1 MRILLWLLPTCLALT
16 ACNMAL
22 SDHPM
27 LSGEPKSAIKFKDG
41 VWAAEDPDCKFN
53 VKRPARRWPKCA
65 NWLVIDNGK
74 VVGGPDAKPGEVP
87 VEFVIAEGEPP
98 ILEFPL
104 TDEGEKTPKGYAYLA
119 IEPTASDAGG
129 ATAINLWGVACGTE
143 RVPGSTREIDPY
155 PGIDK
160 DCHPQS
166 VSALRAAA
174 VASRPSAAK
183 VGRMKWIRAG
193 AN

>member
-16 ACNMAL
+16 ACNMAI

-27 LSGEPKSAIKFKDG
+27 LAAEQRSTIKFKG
-41 VWAAEDPDCKFN
+41 GLWAAEDSDCQFN

-65 NWLVIDNGK
+65 TWLVIENGK
-74 VVGGPDAKPGEVP
+74 VVGGPEAKPGEVP
-87 VEFVIAEGEPP
+87 VELVIAEGEPP

-104 TDEGEKTPKGYAYLA
+104 KDEGERTAKGYAYLA
-119 IEPTASDAGG
+119 IEPTGRDPGG
-129 ATAINLWGVACGTE
+129 VTTINLWAVACGTE
-143 RVPGSTREIDPY
+143 KVPGSTREIDPY

-160 DCHPQS
+160 DCQPQS
-166 VSALRAAA
+166 VGALRAAA
-174 VASRPSAAK
+174 IASRPNHQK